1 MRVSRYFVVLA
12 VLALPACQSISP
24 HVTSTLVSTPE
35 LLNRKPSDVAIL
47 PVEDATPDGRLRP
60 WRATLREALA
70 LGLVSRLYS
79 PLSPDKVDAV
89 FQSEGATPR
98 NGTAVDAGYL
108 SGLAGKFGEDALL
121 AVRFTRWDE
130 SSLMSNARLRFAC
143 DVTMVHAQSGRT
155 LWSGGLEGEVKSG
168 GYGPAPLSPEA
179 RAEDAARQVAL
190 EIVGRLP
197 KRQP

>member
-1 MRVSRYFVVLA
+1 MSVIRHLVVLA
-12 VLALPACQSISP
+12 LIALPACQSISP
-24 HVTSTLVSTPE
+24 HVTSTLVSTPD
-35 LLNRKPSDVAIL
+35 LLNQKPADVAIL
-47 PVEDATPDGRLRP
+47 PIEDATPDGRIRP

-70 LGLVSRLYS
+70 QGLVSRLYS
-79 PLSPDKVDAV
+79 PLSCDRVDAV
-89 FQSEGATPR
+89 LRSEDAAPR
-98 NGTAVDAGYL
+98 NGTAIDAGYL
-108 SGLAGKFGEDALL
+108 KSLTGKFGEEALL

-143 DVTMVHAQSGRT
+143 DLTMVHTQSGRT

-179 RAEDAARQVAL
+179 RAEDAARQVAI
-190 EIVGRLP
+190 EIAGRLP